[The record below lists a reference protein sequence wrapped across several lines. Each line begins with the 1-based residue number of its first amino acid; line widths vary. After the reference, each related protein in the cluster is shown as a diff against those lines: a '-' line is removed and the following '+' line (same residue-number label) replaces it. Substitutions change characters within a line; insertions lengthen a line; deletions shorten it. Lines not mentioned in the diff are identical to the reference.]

1 MVFIHSGIYSIGNK
15 MPEQIPNGK
24 IIPDDI
30 PHISPSFLLNPAR
43 NIYIP
48 VEMKSATVNIIPKS
62 TTLDFPKS

>member
-1 MVFIHSGIYSIGNK
+1 

-30 PHISPSFLLNPAR
+30 PHISPSFLINPAR

-48 VEMKSATVNIIPKS
+48 IEMKSATVNIIPKS